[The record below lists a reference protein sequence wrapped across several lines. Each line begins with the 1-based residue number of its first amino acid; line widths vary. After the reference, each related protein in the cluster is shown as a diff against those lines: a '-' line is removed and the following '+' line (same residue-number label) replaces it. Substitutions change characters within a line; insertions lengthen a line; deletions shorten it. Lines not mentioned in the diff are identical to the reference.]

1 MPVKTCVVPLREQVQ
16 GYVDKQ
22 VLGGAPLWNKSSIV
36 CCSAGADSTYLAYV
50 MAAMC
55 SSGDHHLVYFNH
67 GQRPDAIPTEI
78 AHIQALGKELGMQVH
93 IIELTIQKVTQD
105 GFRAARLEALSV
117 LCKKINV
124 STVFLGHHLDDD
136 LETFWMQLCKGATV
150 GLRGIP
156 FCTEYNNMQLLHP
169 LLCLTKTNILDA
181 LQAIG
186 ATYCTDNSNFEDTY
200 TRNRVRAGMEDLIQQ
215 VPNGSLHN
223 GFHALQYLKSMQHT
237 LRNQVMDL
245 VSRMV
250 HIDGCVLVRKADV
263 LALFNVPEY
272 GVSVWMADSF
282 NQYMNREQCALLAH
296 NLNTSSPTQLVLQ
309 DVVICMDYDW
319 LCVQPNDWVSGF
331 STSTCL
337 QPGVAVTELGTT
349 CVTEGTGV
357 LASSKNMLSVP
368 DLHGLQLGVISGCGL
383 RIPDHKKRCRDAGV
397 SPILQRWWPVLFS
410 SSTVM
415 FVPGVYVD
423 LNIQGHIYITM
434 QGTMQFSILQN
445 KKQSGTL

>member
-1 MPVKTCVVPLREQVQ
+1 MAINTCVVPFVEQVQ
-16 GYVDKQ
+16 EYVDKQ
-22 VLGGAPLWNKSSIV
+22 ALGDAPLWNTSSIV

-50 MAAMC
+50 MAAMG
-55 SSGDHHLVYFNH
+55 SGGDHHLVYFNH

-78 AHIQALGKELGMQVH
+78 AHIQALGADLAMQVH
-93 IIELTIQKVTQD
+93 IIDLTIQKPTQD
-105 GFRAARLEALSV
+105 GFRAARLEALAV

-124 STVFLGHHLDDD
+124 ATVFLGHHLDDD

-156 FCTEYNNMQLLHP
+156 FCTEYNNMQLFHP
-169 LLCLTKTNILDA
+169 LLCLTKANILDA
-181 LQAIG
+181 LQVIG
-186 ATYCTDNSNFEDTY
+186 ATYCTDNSNFKDTY
-200 TRNRVRAGMEDLIQQ
+200 TRNRVRDGIQGLIEQ

-223 GFHALQYLKSMQHT
+223 GLYALQYLKSMQHT

-245 VSRMV
+245 VPRMV
-250 HIDGCVLVRKADV
+250 HIDDCVLVRKADV

-309 DVVICMDYDW
+309 DVVICMDYEW
-319 LCVQPNDWVSGF
+319 LCVQPNDWVSAF

-337 QPGVAVTELGTT
+337 KPGVEQTKYGIM
-349 CVTEGTGV
+349 CVTESETIMQS
-357 LASSKNMLSVP
+357 AKNMLCV
-368 DLHGLQLGVISGCGL
+368 LNLQGLFLGTIQQCAF

-397 SPILQRWWPVLFS
+397 SPILQRWWPVVFS
-410 SSTVM
+410 STKVM
-415 FVPGVYVD
+415 FVPDVYVD
-423 LNIQGHIYITM
+423 LDIQGNTYITI
-434 QGTMQFSILQN
+434 QAKI
-445 KKQSGTL
+445 